1 MPVHMVEQINKLI
14 RVQRQLLQDIGR
26 EPTPEEIATEM
37 GTTPQ
42 KVREIL
48 KISQEPVS
56 LETPIG
62 DEGDSQLG
70 DFIEDHDATQPV
82 EAVSEIMQNEE
93 LNARAL
99 HAARTAS
106 ARSSSCA
113 SA

>member
-1 MPVHMVEQINKLI
+1 
-14 RVQRQLLQDIGR
+14 
-26 EPTPEEIATEM
+26 M
-37 GTTPQ
+37 GITPQ

-62 DEGDSQLG
+62 DEDDSQLG
-70 DFIEDHDATQPV
+70 DFIEDEDAV
-82 EAVSEIMQNEE
+82 VAVRGRQRD
-93 LNARAL
+93 LRKRGARR
-99 HAARTAS
+99 ARSTRCPTAS